1 MVGVSL
7 LKLVSIAN
15 TRPAWPTDFADK
27 VAKLDENPAEKTAW
41 GVIADW
47 CDEHGEAELGRAFRW
62 VASRHLVEVRNS
74 RPPHPKEPHWTLEF
88 LPPALSTVFPQKADR
103 RTLPGLMADLAAALE
118 ELDNS
123 AK

>member
-1 MVGVSL
+1 MVSVSL
-7 LKLVSIAN
+7 LNLVSIAN

-47 CDEHGEAELGRAFRW
+47 CDEHGEPELGRAFRW
-62 VASRHLVEVRNS
+62 VGGRRLVEVRNS
-74 RPPHPKEPHWTLEF
+74 RPLTQKEPHWTLDN
-88 LPPALSTVFPQKADR
+88 LPAALSAVFPQQADR

-118 ELDNS
+118 ELDNTM
-123 AK
+123 K